1 MDGKQRLSQQVD
13 RVDPCVLRRRSI
25 SLTLKPLGPSSL
37 RARVYHNVRLT
48 VQLRNAHDDQCNC
61 AWKLCHHVDSR
72 FPHRLIVQA
81 ANAAGIEVTDL
92 AKTSPSRKLS
102 GRPQCTS
109 RKLRRERRTR
119 VRNRINMDTKGNA
132 TMRDWQK
139 RPFPIVTVVFSE
151 STVSVCPPTHSS

>member
-1 MDGKQRLSQQVD
+1 MASSACSTKLTATTE
-13 RVDPCVLRRRSI
+13 CVLRRRSI

-48 VQLRNAHDDQCNC
+48 VQLRNAHDDQYNC
-61 AWKLCHHVDSR
+61 TWKLCHHVDSR

-92 AKTSPSRKLS
+92 AKTSPSRKLR
-102 GRPQCTS
+102 G
-109 RKLRRERRTR
+109 ERRTR

-139 RPFPIVTVVFSE
+139 
-151 STVSVCPPTHSS
+151 